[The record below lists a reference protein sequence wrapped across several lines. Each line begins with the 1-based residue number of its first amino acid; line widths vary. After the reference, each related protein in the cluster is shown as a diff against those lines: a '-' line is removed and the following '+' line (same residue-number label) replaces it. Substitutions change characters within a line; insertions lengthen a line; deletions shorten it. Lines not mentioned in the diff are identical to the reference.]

1 MNKFCKNLVFLFI
14 LVSLAILPYLVFAA
28 TDPLGKLQEVGA
40 GESGPYNEATDTTM
54 AEIIGQVIQATLSL
68 LGIIF
73 IILIII
79 SGYQW
84 MSAGGNEEQV
94 SKAKKRMTNAII
106 GLVVTISSYA
116 IWALIST
123 YLL

>member
-40 GESGPYNEATDTTM
+40 GEAGPYNEATDTTM
-54 AEIIGQVIQATLSL
+54 AEIIGQVIQAALSL

-84 MSAGGNEEQV
+84 MTAGGNEDQV
-94 SKAKKRMTNAII
+94 NKAKKRMTSAII

-116 IWALIST
+116 IWALISN